1 MKFLGELSQW
11 SEGFVVAPLR
21 PTEVLMRV
29 GWLVSSKNRAVV
41 RGAGNGATRQDDA
54 LVRLIG
60 EHPGFVAMKRK
71 LPLIARHGAPVLLT
85 GETGTG
91 KELFARALHHL
102 SARAHRPFLPLN
114 CGAIPSEL
122 FESVVFGHQKGA
134 FTGAWAD
141 QVGLVEEAEGGT
153 LFLDEIESLNLS
165 GQVKLLRFIEDHAF
179 HSVGSAKLRRADV
192 WIIAATN
199 LDLKAQI
206 QHRTFREDLF
216 YRLAVMSLA
225 LLPLRCRREDIPLL
239 ADHFWSQ
246 YAGSDGQEGACR
258 RKR

>member
-1 MKFLGELSQW
+1 
-11 SEGFVVAPLR
+11 
-21 PTEVLMRV
+21 
-29 GWLVSSKNRAVV
+29 
-41 RGAGNGATRQDDA
+41 
-54 LVRLIG
+54 
-60 EHPGFVAMKRK
+60 
-71 LPLIARHGAPVLLT
+71 
-85 GETGTG
+85 
-91 KELFARALHHL
+91 
-102 SARAHRPFLPLN
+102 
-114 CGAIPSEL
+114 L